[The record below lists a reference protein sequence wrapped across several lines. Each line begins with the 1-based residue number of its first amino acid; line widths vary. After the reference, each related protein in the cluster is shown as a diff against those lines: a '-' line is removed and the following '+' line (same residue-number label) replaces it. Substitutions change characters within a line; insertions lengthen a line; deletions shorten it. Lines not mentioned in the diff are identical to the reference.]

1 MIHKFFISLILILG
15 LAFLSACK
23 EEVPPEET
31 GVGLLE
37 VNIIPRIG
45 GQLYEKN
52 DEYINQDNRKY
63 ELLIA
68 KLYVS
73 QITLIKADGT
83 EKIVKPSSTESEVV
97 FFDLS
102 ASEAR
107 KTSHGEGVFRLI
119 TVDAGDY
126 QGARISFG
134 VPASINQTQPS
145 DYSPDH
151 PLGSNAGMYDANA
164 GNYAFVHLKGNIDSS
179 PNKTGTLL
187 DWEFEYLI
195 GGDTQFR
202 TLEFIGG
209 DYQFTVPKNEEFQYS
224 VEIDLGRF
232 FYNPNT
238 QEQVDMINDHIRS
251 TSEKPELAKKM
262 IDSFTETGVYKPPF

>member
-1 MIHKFFISLILILG
+1 MIHKFLISLNLLLG
-15 LAFLSACK
+15 LTLFSGCK

-52 DEYINQDNRKY
+52 DEYTNEDNRKY
-63 ELLIA
+63 ELLTA
-68 KLYVS
+68 KLFVS

-83 EKIVKPSSTESEVV
+83 EKIVKPSSTDSEVI

-119 TVDAGDY
+119 TVDAGEY
-126 QGARISFG
+126 TGARISLG
-134 VPASINQTQPS
+134 VPPNLNQTQPS
-145 DYSPDH
+145 DYQPDH
-151 PLGSNAGMYDANA
+151 PLGINADMYDTNA

-195 GGDTQFR
+195 GGDEQFR

-209 DYQFTVPKNEEFQYS
+209 DYQFTIPKNEEFQYS
-224 VEIDLGRF
+224 IEIDLGRF
-232 FYNPNT
+232 FYNPT
-238 QEQVDMINDHIRS
+238 SQQQVDMINDHIRS
-251 TSEKPELAKKM
+251 TNENPDLAKQM
-262 IDSFTETGVYKPPF
+262 MENLVEAGVYKPPF